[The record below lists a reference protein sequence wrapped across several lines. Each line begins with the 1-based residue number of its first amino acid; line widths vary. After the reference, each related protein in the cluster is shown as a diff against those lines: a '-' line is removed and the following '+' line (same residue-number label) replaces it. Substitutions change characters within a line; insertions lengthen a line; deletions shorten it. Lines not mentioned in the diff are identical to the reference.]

1 MPQIN
6 LPMPFIAHNSTF
18 TLLLWRMTEDESQ
31 LLSLYPDLRS
41 LASEYGSY
49 KSSSRRL
56 EYLSVR
62 ALLYE
67 YFGGVVSIWHSPEG
81 KPLLEGG
88 KHISISHTKGYCT
101 VILSDTYNVAI
112 DIEYRSDRVLR
123 VADRFLRAD
132 EKLPSI
138 DGELIAWCAK
148 ETLYKLHSSDCLGFA
163 DMRIN
168 ASGDSKAGEE
178 RNTGKLQI
186 ENIKRDTFVEVN
198 YLTTKDYILTYAV
211 EENI

>member
-1 MPQIN
+1 MPQIK
-6 LPMPFIAHNSTF
+6 LPMPFIAHSSAF
-18 TLLLWRMTEDESQ
+18 TLLLWRMAEDESQ
-31 LLSLYPDLRS
+31 LLSLYPDLRA

-67 YFGGVVSIWHSPEG
+67 HFGRGVSIGHSPEG
-81 KPLLEGG
+81 KPFLEDG

-101 VILSDTYNVAI
+101 VILSDTYNVAV

-138 DGELIAWCAK
+138 DGELVAWCAK

-168 ASGDSKAGEE
+168 ALVGSKAGEE
-178 RNTGKLQI
+178 RNIGKLQI
-186 ENIKRDTFVEVN
+186 ENIKRSAFVEIN